1 MLDIFRFLLQR
12 LRCFFFFFFS
22 FFFLLLYLNFFQ
34 VRSPFV
40 DSFGFQCFLQLL
52 LQKVMS
58 KSQNDPKKK
67 QQQMS
72 TKTIHKVKEKQYF
85 ILYTAKDNL
94 FTIYP

>member
-1 MLDIFRFLLQR
+1 
-12 LRCFFFFFFS
+12 
-22 FFFLLLYLNFFQ
+22 
-34 VRSPFV
+34 
-40 DSFGFQCFLQLL
+40 
-52 LQKVMS
+52 MS